1 MNVKNATVR
10 TVWIEGGPVAL
21 AIASYGVSYGVL
33 ANQADFSILTAVAM
47 SMLLFAGS
55 VQLASVAMWAL
66 GVSIPTIIMSAF
78 LLNLRDLL
86 YGADIAA
93 DLKTKSK
100 GWRITHSFGV
110 SDEPYLLSKLHFAKA
125 GSDPLYFSLI
135 TWLFYVTWVCAS
147 FVGVMVGDAVD
158 PVQWGLDLAFP
169 AAFTALL
176 IPALKGKGAL
186 VTLLAAGMI
195 AWLCE
200 RIAPGNSWTILIVGI
215 VSPLFGMALD
225 KEEGA

>member
-66 GVSIPTIIMSAF
+66 GAF
-78 LLNLRDLL
+78 QLLAHFYLICGTFFMVLTL
-86 YGADIAA
+86 Q
-93 DLKTKSK
+93 LTKQKAK

-215 VSPLFGMALD
+215 LSPLFGMALD